1 MIKLSFGSEDF
12 FCLVEACVVDSVVV
26 FVVVFLV
33 SVVASDV
40 VAWLVALERIV
51 SVDVRCVVA
60 SVACSMEEGVEVSV
74 VAGLESTR
82 RSGQNGTG

>member
-12 FCLVEACVVDSVVV
+12 FCFEEACVVDS
-26 FVVVFLV
+26 VVVFLV

-40 VAWLVALERIV
+40 VAWLLVVERIA
-51 SVDVRCVVA
+51 SVDVLCVVA
-60 SVACSMEEGVEVSV
+60 SVACFMEEEVDVSV
-74 VAGLESTR
+74 VAGLVSAR

>member
-26 FVVVFLV
+26 FLV
-33 SVVASDV
+33 SVVVSDV
-40 VAWLVALERIV
+40 VAWLLVVERIA
-51 SVDVRCVVA
+51 SVDVLCVVA
-60 SVACSMEEGVEVSV
+60 SVACSMEEEVEVSV

-82 RSGQNGTG
+82 WSGQNGTG

>member
-26 FVVVFLV
+26 FLV
-33 SVVASDV
+33 SVVVSDV
-40 VAWLVALERIV
+40 VAWLLVVERIA
-51 SVDVRCVVA
+51 SVDVLCVVA
-60 SVACSMEEGVEVSV
+60 SVACSMEEEEGLSV
-74 VAGLESTR
+74 VAGLDCTR

>member
-12 FCLVEACVVDSVVV
+12 FCFDEACVVDSVVV
-26 FVVVFLV
+26 FLI

-40 VAWLVALERIV
+40 VAWLVVVERIV
-51 SVDVRCVVA
+51 SVDVLCVVA
-60 SVACSMEEGVEVSV
+60 SVVCSMEEEVGLSV